1 MKLPKNIKTEY
12 IIGLFLVGFLLIHFA
27 KYMSTES
34 FINSDVS
41 HGDIKFYGRD
51 SCPFC
56 VKMKNELKTDMNL
69 YKKIEYIDIETENG
83 ANKFKEISASGVP
96 HFECQSTGK
105 SSSGFQPV
113 NKLLHNLGLSK

>member
-1 MKLPKNIKTEY
+1 MKLPKLKTEH
-12 IIGLFLVGFLLIHFA
+12 IIGIILVSFLLIHFA
-27 KYMSTES
+27 KYMSSES
-34 FINSDVS
+34 FVKSDVS

-56 VKMKNELKTDMNL
+56 VKMKKELQTDMDL
-69 YKKIEYIDIETENG
+69 YNKVVYVDIETEEG

-96 HFECQSTGK
+96 HFQCDSTGK
-105 SSSGFQPV
+105 SASGFQPV